1 LEEKELVFPME
12 NPRSK
17 MYSFEKLTQFSEGN
31 NALDAAASNIDGFLC
46 GDTCLSSM
54 QLSSPIWNSL
64 SLFPP

>member
-1 LEEKELVFPME
+1 
-12 NPRSK
+12 

-31 NALDAAASNIDGFLC
+31 NALDAASSNIDGFLC
-46 GDTCLSSM
+46 GDTFVSSM